1 MVENPSNEELLK
13 RLAEYEA
20 ELSKKDEI
28 INSLKARTEDS
39 EIKKLEK
46 ELQKTKEKAQS
57 SDRLKSAFLANMSH
71 SVRTPMNAIIGFSEL
86 IAMETISPKRKQEY
100 IKIINEKGH
109 QLLSFIDD
117 IIEISKIESG
127 KLTINYSDINLDEFL
142 NEIYSQALQKK
153 IKAGKDQ
160 VDLVLR
166 KSPHELT
173 GTVQTDPGRLQEV
186 FNNLLTF
193 AFLNTQKGS
202 VEFGYNQIDPKTLE
216 FFIKDTS
223 IGLNKED
230 QKLIFDYFWQSEDVT
245 HQRLSGVGLSITIT
259 KKIIELLNGKI
270 SLTSELNVGTQFTF
284 TLPIEKPGKA
294 KDHTRQQAQQASLIA
309 EPVWKDKVLLIVE
322 DDEVNYQFIEA
333 LLEKTQVQ
341 IIRAVNGQQAL
352 ELVKTI
358 NKIDLIL
365 MDIKLP
371 EKNGYEITLEIKK
384 IKDIPIIAHTAFQMS
399 EVRAKCIEAGCIDV
413 ITKPIEIPSFL
424 ATVNKY
430 IMGV

>member
-1 MVENPSNEELLK
+1 MAEQPTYEELLQ
-13 RLAEYEA
+13 RLAEFEA
-20 ELSKKDEI
+20 ELSKKEEI
-28 INSLKARTEDS
+28 INTLKTRPEDT
-39 EIKKLEK
+39 EIKRLEK
-46 ELQKTKEKAQS
+46 ELQKTKERAQS

-142 NEIYSQALQKK
+142 NDIYSQTLQKK

-166 KSPHELT
+166 KSPQELL

-186 FNNLLTF
+186 FNNLLSF
-193 AFLNTQKGS
+193 AFQNTQKGL

-245 HQRLSGVGLSITIT
+245 HQRLSGV
-259 KKIIELLNGKI
+259 ELLNGKI
-270 SLTSELNVGTQFTF
+270 TLTSELNEGTQFTF

-294 KDHTRQQAQQASLIA
+294 KDHAKQQAQQAPLIA

-358 NKIDLIL
+358 NKRL
-365 MDIKLP
+365 
-371 EKNGYEITLEIKK
+371 
-384 IKDIPIIAHTAFQMS
+384 
-399 EVRAKCIEAGCIDV
+399 R
-413 ITKPIEIPSFL
+413 
-424 ATVNKY
+424 
-430 IMGV
+430 

>member
-1 MVENPSNEELLK
+1 MAEQPTYEELLQ
-13 RLAEYEA
+13 RLAEFEA
-20 ELSKKDEI
+20 ELSKKEEI
-28 INSLKARTEDS
+28 INTLKTRPEDT
-39 EIKKLEK
+39 EIKRLEK
-46 ELQKTKEKAQS
+46 ELQKTKERAQS

-142 NEIYSQALQKK
+142 NDIYSQTLQKK

-166 KSPHELT
+166 KSPQELL

-186 FNNLLTF
+186 FNNLLSF
-193 AFLNTQKGS
+193 AFQNTQKGL

-270 SLTSELNVGTQFTF
+270 TLTSELNEGTQFTF

-294 KDHTRQQAQQASLIA
+294 KDHAKQQAQQAPLIA

-371 EKNGYEITLEIKK
+371 EKNGYEITLEIRK

-399 EVRAKCIEAGCIDV
+399 EVRDKCLEAGCIDV

-430 IMGV
+430 IMGT

>member
-1 MVENPSNEELLK
+1 MGEQPTYEELLQ
-13 RLAEYEA
+13 RLAEFEA

-28 INSLKARTEDS
+28 INALKTRPEDT

-46 ELQKTKEKAQS
+46 ELQKTKERAQS

-100 IKIINEKGH
+100 IKIINDKGH

-127 KLTINYSDINLDEFL
+127 KLAINYSDINLDEFL
-142 NEIYSQALQKK
+142 NDIYSQTLQKK

-166 KSPHELT
+166 KSPQELS

-186 FNNLLTF
+186 FNNLLSF
-193 AFLNTQKGS
+193 AFQNTQKGL
-202 VEFGYNQIDPKTLE
+202 VEFGYTQIDPKTLE

-270 SLTSELNVGTQFTF
+270 TLTSELNEGTQFTF

-294 KDHTRQQAQQASLIA
+294 KDHAKQQAQQTPLIT

-371 EKNGYEITLEIKK
+371 EKNGYEITLEIRK

-399 EVRAKCIEAGCIDV
+399 EVRDKCLEAGCIDV

-430 IMGV
+430 IMGI